1 MFENIIVELGD
12 GIELITLNRPQVLNA
27 LNIDT
32 VSELREAFDY
42 AREHDEVKV
51 IILQGAGDRAFAA
64 GADIA
69 EMRALNPAE
78 GRSMIANGHA
88 LMREMEK
95 LPKPII
101 AAIQGYAFGGGF
113 ELALACD
120 IRIAA
125 DNAVFA
131 FPEPSL
137 GIIPGYGGTQRL
149 ARLAGASRALY
160 YCMTE
165 ERIDVQS
172 AYEMGLVGKIVKPE
186 ELLDEAI
193 HLAENM
199 IKKSLASQAALKQSI
214 REGLDL
220 SIDDALMLESRIFD
234 RLFSSAERG
243 ERMEAFLEKH
253 RK

>member
-95 LPKPII
+95 LPKPVI

-149 ARLAGASRALY
+149 ARLVGASRALY

-165 ERIDVQS
+165 ERIDVQR

-199 IKKSLASQAALKQSI
+199 IRKSLASQAALKQSI

>member
-95 LPKPII
+95 LPKPVI

-149 ARLAGASRALY
+149 ARLVGASRALY

-199 IKKSLASQAALKQSI
+199 IRKSLASQAALKQSI

>member
-1 MFENIIVELGD
+1 MFENLIVETGD
-12 GIELITLNRPQVLNA
+12 GVELITINRPEVLNA

-42 AREHDEVKV
+42 AREHDEIRVV
-51 IILQGAGDRAFAA
+51 ILKGAGDRAFAA

-69 EMRALNPAE
+69 EMQAETPAE

-88 LMREMEK
+88 LMREMEC
-95 LPKPII
+95 LPKPVI
-101 AAIQGYAFGGGF
+101 AAINGYAFGGGF
-113 ELALACD
+113 ELALSCD

-149 ARLAGASRALY
+149 PRVVGPGRALY

-165 ERIDVQS
+165 EWID
-172 AYEMGLVGKIVKPE
+172 AAKALEIGLVGKVTEPE
-186 ELLDEAI
+186 ALLDEAI
-193 HLAENM
+193 AIAGKM
-199 IKKSLASQAALKQSI
+199 MKKSMASQAALKKVV
-214 REGLDL
+214 REGMHMP
-220 SIDDALMLESRIFD
+220 IDEALQLESRVFD
-234 RLFSSAERG
+234 ELFSSRERVD
-243 ERMEAFLEKH
+243 RMQAFLDK
-253 RK
+253 RKR

>member
-51 IILQGAGDRAFAA
+51 VILQGAGDRAFAA

-95 LPKPII
+95 LPKPVI

-149 ARLAGASRALY
+149 ARLVGASRALY

>member
-51 IILQGAGDRAFAA
+51 VILQGAGDRAFAA

-95 LPKPII
+95 LPKPVI

-149 ARLAGASRALY
+149 ARLVGASRALY

-165 ERIDVQS
+165 ERIDAQS

>member
-95 LPKPII
+95 LPKPVI

-149 ARLAGASRALY
+149 ARLVGASRALY

-165 ERIDVQS
+165 ERIDVRR

>member
-95 LPKPII
+95 LPKPVI

-149 ARLAGASRALY
+149 ARLVGASRALY